1 MPEIQFFMEEIMQV
15 TITTNNNSRI
25 IDVPATESD
34 LYKEVGKML
43 LDIDI
48 PNSMHVTTPVGE
60 ADYEIT
66 KRGTFTKD
74 GKKMPSMYVKES
86 RNSILLP
93 PDSYKEAYLTCIN
106 PESNNYKFYHFK
118 PNGLDLEATYGR
130 IGSQRG
136 DAFGVKDLQTPY
148 PIHMYWIRYYEKLS
162 KGYKDESDI
171 YLAPK
176 VQTAQPSVKDSD
188 IATELYDILYQ
199 YAKGMVRK
207 HLTNS
212 DNVTVEQV
220 RQSKAIL
227 NHLTELKTVKAFNTH
242 LQKLLTISPRKTRYV
257 TQLLANSPSDFQ
269 SIIDRESDLITAMEA
284 VHIGAIGSFAENHI
298 EVYEA
303 TASQKQEVI
312 EHLIPSLQSKVKRIW
327 RVIPQKQQK
336 MFNTYCKENHI
347 RYVRQMWH
355 GSRNANWLS
364 IVENSLKISSNVANG
379 RMFGDGAYFALDPM
393 KSFGYTSSKY
403 AKWTHENEDSV
414 YMGLFAVAY
423 GKPKFVSTAHK
434 YTQRDLLTEH
444 KNCVHAQAGSS
455 LRADEIIFYS
465 EKAMVMNYLV
475 EFSA

>member
-242 LQKLLTISPRKTRYV
+242 LQKLLTISPRKTR
-257 TQLLANSPSDFQ
+257 
-269 SIIDRESDLITAMEA
+269 
-284 VHIGAIGSFAENHI
+284 
-298 EVYEA
+298 
-303 TASQKQEVI
+303 
-312 EHLIPSLQSKVKRIW
+312 
-327 RVIPQKQQK
+327 
-336 MFNTYCKENHI
+336 
-347 RYVRQMWH
+347 
-355 GSRNANWLS
+355 
-364 IVENSLKISSNVANG
+364 
-379 RMFGDGAYFALDPM
+379 
-393 KSFGYTSSKY
+393 
-403 AKWTHENEDSV
+403 
-414 YMGLFAVAY
+414 
-423 GKPKFVSTAHK
+423 
-434 YTQRDLLTEH
+434 
-444 KNCVHAQAGSS
+444 
-455 LRADEIIFYS
+455 
-465 EKAMVMNYLV
+465 
-475 EFSA
+475 